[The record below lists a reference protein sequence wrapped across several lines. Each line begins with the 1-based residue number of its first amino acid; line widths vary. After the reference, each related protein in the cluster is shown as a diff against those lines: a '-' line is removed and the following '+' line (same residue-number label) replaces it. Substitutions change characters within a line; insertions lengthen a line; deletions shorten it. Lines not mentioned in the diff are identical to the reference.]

1 MGALASAVYQFDEPL
16 ASSLNTWDNRRSS
29 VRRTLAELSWLNRIR
44 VKYGPT
50 LSLLDLSNGGA
61 QIEISRYPLR
71 PGAKLVVEIAT
82 RSETFLVPSQ
92 VLRAHVSRIMPSA
105 TTYRAALAF
114 KNVLD
119 LGRLPDDRKAADR
132 GLSLA
137 QEYARLQVALR
148 TLDEATVLPGGTPTG
163 IGRVAMSAALAI
175 MESPSGRAPVAF
187 SLGMSRLFRIISMG
201 LSHGAP
207 RTVLERVV
215 DVVRRAVRHKR
226 SGREPGLAQAMTGDA
241 ICFDG
246 AAADAAAPHAGR
258 GASARRRLDAAPLVL
273 KAAAP
278 PTVIPG
284 SSRWCAL
291 ATAAAGRPAAACP
304 RLEASGCAT
313 WTAGAQGPT
322 RTSARR
328 RAWSMSGW
336 CRTVRMPRASPFHSS
351 T

>member
-119 LGRLPDDRKAADR
+119 LGRLPDDRKSADC
-132 GLSLA
+132 GLTLA
-137 QEYARLQVALR
+137 QEFARLQVALR
-148 TLDEATVLPGGTPTG
+148 TLDEATL
-163 IGRVAMSAALAI
+163 
-175 MESPSGRAPVAF
+175 
-187 SLGMSRLFRIISMG
+187 
-201 LSHGAP
+201 
-207 RTVLERVV
+207 
-215 DVVRRAVRHKR
+215 
-226 SGREPGLAQAMTGDA
+226 
-241 ICFDG
+241 
-246 AAADAAAPHAGR
+246 
-258 GASARRRLDAAPLVL
+258 
-273 KAAAP
+273 
-278 PTVIPG
+278 
-284 SSRWCAL
+284 
-291 ATAAAGRPAAACP
+291 
-304 RLEASGCAT
+304 
-313 WTAGAQGPT
+313 
-322 RTSARR
+322 
-328 RAWSMSGW
+328 
-336 CRTVRMPRASPFHSS
+336 
-351 T
+351 